1 MSKMSDMGTTEVD
14 GIGRLGAEPDA
25 VLDMLDMARDPSKR
39 MDPTATNDS
48 TRYSAP
54 WWSPR

>member
-1 MSKMSDMGTTEVD
+1 MSKMSDIGTTEVD

-25 VLDMLDMARDPSKR
+25 VLDMARDPLKR
-39 MDPTATNDS
+39 MDPTARNDS
-48 TRYSAP
+48 ARYSAP

>member
-1 MSKMSDMGTTEVD
+1 MSKMSDIGTTEVD
-14 GIGRLGAEPDA
+14 GIGRLGAEPIA
-25 VLDMLDMARDPSKR
+25 VLDMAKDPLKR

-48 TRYSAP
+48 TKCSAP